1 MTKSRTV
8 AHFRRRRRRK
18 FRSVAHFWAQKW
30 AFLTFCGAEGAARK
44 FLNFK
49 GPKNALKPDFRGF
62 VQWPTFGFSEIVQ
75 WPNPRSPPL
84 NSIPECNSSPGFFLS
99 ILIDSLSSFANQIQF
114 QIIYYQR
121 YITYCIKVI
130 LFLIA

>member
-1 MTKSRTV
+1 M
-8 AHFRRRRRRK
+8 
-18 FRSVAHFWAQKW
+18 AHFWSQKW

-75 WPNPRSPPL
+75 WPNPRSPP
-84 NSIPECNSSPGFFLS
+84 P
-99 ILIDSLSSFANQIQF
+99 QF
-114 QIIYYQR
+114 DP
-121 YITYCIKVI
+121 
-130 LFLIA
+130 